1 MVRMAIGYDDRVAG
15 CPITASSAR
24 LNAPAAKLGT
34 AHPGELWMSQPGA
47 NGAWIQV
54 DFGVSTT
61 VGGIFLGNTNL
72 TATGTIR
79 SRLSANADMSAPSH
93 DSGVVNAG
101 CDPVYRKVFKTFA
114 PAAGRYLQIEL
125 ADPALTTLE
134 AGVLRAWTVWL
145 PGRGYSYGQKDR
157 YKDFGTVKT
166 GNNGSIWMMRG
177 AKVRGVQFDL
187 PAVTIA
193 EWESWGDA
201 LSRLTGQTAD
211 ILACLD
217 LDAANRGRFC
227 FFGPPEAVP
236 EWQRVSFPHKS
247 VAFTV
252 FDRL

>member
-24 LNAPAAKLGT
+24 LNAGAEKLGT

-47 NGAWIQV
+47 NSVSIQV

-61 VGGIFLGNTNL
+61 IGGIFLGNTNL

-79 SRLSANADMSAPSH
+79 SRLSANADMSSPSH

-101 CDPVYRKVFKTFA
+101 CDPAYRKVFKTFT
-114 PAAGRYLQIEL
+114 PATGRYLRVEP
-125 ADPALTTLE
+125 ADLALTTLE

-145 PGRGYSYGQKDR
+145 PERGYSYGQKDR
-157 YKDFGTVKT
+157 YQDFGTIKR
-166 GNNGSIWMMRG
+166 GNNGSLWVMRG
-177 AKVRGVQFDL
+177 AKVPGVQLDL

-201 LSRLTGQTAD
+201 LARLTGQTED
-211 ILACLD
+211 ILVCLD
-217 LDAANRGRFC
+217 LDAVNRGRVC

-247 VAFTV
+247 VSLAV